1 MINAAI
7 VGIGRWGQ
15 YLVTSVQGTSE
26 HIKFTAGVT
35 RTKSKAEAFCSE
47 QGIDLRDEYAEL
59 LNDPTI
65 DAIVLATPHTQHE
78 EQIIAAAK
86 AGKHVFTEKPFTLDR
101 PSAERAVAACKEA
114 GVALALGHNR
124 RFMENTIALK
134 AMIEAGELGTLM
146 HIDGNQS
153 SDLNVAAGAW
163 RDSREESPAGG
174 MTSLGV
180 HALDCII
187 HLAGKISAIDAY
199 STRRAIGF
207 DIDDTTAAL
216 LRFENGM
223 TGTLVTMASTA
234 KIWHVRIAGSKG
246 WAEMRDNKTLTV
258 CKSDGNPED
267 IVFDDSP
274 YPHMGSITGEI
285 EEFALAAAG
294 KATYRISPEEMVHN
308 AEVLAGLITSAE
320 TGNRVTFG

>member
-26 HIKFTAGVT
+26 HIRFTAGVT

-47 QGIDLRDEYAEL
+47 QGIDLRDDYSEL
-59 LNDPTI
+59 LNDPNI
-65 DAIVLATPHTQHE
+65 DAIVLATPH
-78 EQIIAAAK
+78 
-86 AGKHVFTEKPFTLDR
+86 
-101 PSAERAVAACKEA
+101 
-114 GVALALGHNR
+114 NR
-124 RFMENTIALK
+124 RFMENTVALK
-134 AMIEAGELGTLM
+134 AMVEAGELGTLM

-223 TGTLVTMASTA
+223 TGTLVTLASTA
-234 KIWHVRIAGSKG
+234 RIWHIRIAGSKG

-285 EEFALAAAG
+285 EEFALAASG
-294 KATYRISPEEMVHN
+294 KATYRISPEEMIHN

-320 TGNRVTFG
+320 TGNRVTFS

>member
-1 MINAAI
+1 MI
-7 VGIGRWGQ
+7 
-15 YLVTSVQGTSE
+15 
-26 HIKFTAGVT
+26 K
-35 RTKSKAEAFCSE
+35 
-47 QGIDLRDEYAEL
+47 
-59 LNDPTI
+59 
-65 DAIVLATPHTQHE
+65 
-78 EQIIAAAK
+78 
-86 AGKHVFTEKPFTLDR
+86 
-101 PSAERAVAACKEA
+101 
-114 GVALALGHNR
+114 
-124 RFMENTIALK
+124 
-134 AMIEAGELGTLM
+134 AGELGTLM

-153 SDLNVAAGAW
+153 SDLNLAAGAW
-163 RDSREESPAGG
+163 RDSRDESPAGG

-216 LRFENGM
+216 LRFKNGM

-234 KIWHVRIAGSKG
+234 KIWHIRIAGSKG

-258 CKSDGNPED
+258 CKSDGSPED

-274 YPHMGSITGEI
+274 YPHMGSISGEI
-285 EEFALAAAG
+285 EEFALAATG
-294 KATYRISPEEMVHN
+294 KASYRISAEEMVHN

>member
-15 YLVTSVQGTSE
+15 YLVTSVQGSSE

-47 QGIDLRDEYAEL
+47 QGIDLRDDYAEL
-59 LNDPTI
+59 LNDPNI
-65 DAIVLATPHTQHE
+65 DAIVLATPHTQHK
-78 EQIIAAAK
+78 EQIVAAAK

-124 RFMENTIALK
+124 RFMENTVALK

-163 RDSREESPAGG
+163 RDSREESPGGG

-234 KIWHVRIAGSKG
+234 KIWHIRIAGSKG
-246 WAEMRDNKTLTV
+246 WAEIRDNKTLTV
-258 CKSDGNPED
+258 CKSDGSPED

-274 YPHMGSITGEI
+274 YPHMGSISGEI

-294 KATYRISPEEMVHN
+294 KASYRISPEEMVHN

>member
-15 YLVTSVQGTSE
+15 YLVTSVQGSSE

-47 QGIDLRDEYAEL
+47 QGIDLRDDYAEL
-59 LNDPTI
+59 LNDPNI
-65 DAIVLATPHTQHE
+65 NAIVLATPHTQHE
-78 EQIIAAAK
+78 EQIVAAAK

-124 RFMENTIALK
+124 RFMENTVALK

-234 KIWHVRIAGSKG
+234 KIWHIRIAGSKG
-246 WAEMRDNKTLTV
+246 WAEIRDNKTLTV
-258 CKSDGNPED
+258 CKSDGSPED

-274 YPHMGSITGEI
+274 YPHMGSISGEI

-294 KATYRISPEEMVHN
+294 KASYRISPEEMVHN

>member
-15 YLVTSVQGTSE
+15 YLVTSVQGSSE

-47 QGIDLRDEYAEL
+47 QGIDLRDDYAEL
-59 LNDPTI
+59 LNDPNI

-78 EQIIAAAK
+78 EQIVAAAK

-124 RFMENTIALK
+124 RFMENTVALK

-234 KIWHVRIAGSKG
+234 KIWHIRIAGSKG

-258 CKSDGNPED
+258 CKSDGSPEN

-274 YPHMGSITGEI
+274 YPHMGSISGEI

-294 KATYRISPEEMVHN
+294 KASYRISPEEMVHN

>member
-15 YLVTSVQGTSE
+15 YLVTSVQGSSE

-47 QGIDLRDEYAEL
+47 QGIDLREDYAEL
-59 LNDPTI
+59 LNDPNI

-78 EQIIAAAK
+78 EQIVAAAK

-124 RFMENTIALK
+124 RFMENTVALK

-163 RDSREESPAGG
+163 RDSRKESPAGG

-234 KIWHVRIAGSKG
+234 KMWHIRIAGSKG

-258 CKSDGNPED
+258 CKSDGSPED

-274 YPHMGSITGEI
+274 YPHMGSISGEI

-294 KATYRISPEEMVHN
+294 KASYRISPEEMVHN

>member
-15 YLVTSVQGTSE
+15 YLVTSVQGSSE

-47 QGIDLRDEYAEL
+47 QGIDLRDDYAEL
-59 LNDPTI
+59 LNDPNI
-65 DAIVLATPHTQHE
+65 DAIVLATPHTQHK
-78 EQIIAAAK
+78 EQIVAAAK

-124 RFMENTIALK
+124 RFMENTVALK

-163 RDSREESPAGG
+163 RDSREESPGGG

-234 KIWHVRIAGSKG
+234 KIWHIRIAGSKG

-258 CKSDGNPED
+258 CKSDGSPED

-274 YPHMGSITGEI
+274 YPHMGSISGEI

-294 KATYRISPEEMVHN
+294 KASYRISPEEMVHN

>member
-15 YLVTSVQGTSE
+15 YLVTSVQGSSE

-47 QGIDLRDEYAEL
+47 QGIDLRDDYAEL
-59 LNDPTI
+59 LNDPNI

-78 EQIIAAAK
+78 EQIVAAAK

-124 RFMENTIALK
+124 RFMENTVALK

-234 KIWHVRIAGSKG
+234 KIWHIRIAGSKG
-246 WAEMRDNKTLTV
+246 WAEIRDNKTLTV
-258 CKSDGNPED
+258 CKSDGSPEN

-274 YPHMGSITGEI
+274 YPHMGSISGEI

-294 KATYRISPEEMVHN
+294 KASYRISPEEMVHN

>member
-15 YLVTSVQGTSE
+15 YLVTSVQGSSE

-47 QGIDLRDEYAEL
+47 QGIDLRDDYAEL
-59 LNDPTI
+59 LNDPNI
-65 DAIVLATPHTQHE
+65 NAIVLATPHTQHE
-78 EQIIAAAK
+78 EQIVAAAK

-124 RFMENTIALK
+124 RFMENTVALK

-163 RDSREESPAGG
+163 RDSREESPGGG

-234 KIWHVRIAGSKG
+234 KIWHIRIAGSKG
-246 WAEMRDNKTLTV
+246 WAEIRDNKTLTV
-258 CKSDGNPED
+258 CKSDGSPED

-274 YPHMGSITGEI
+274 YPHMGSISGEI

-294 KATYRISPEEMVHN
+294 KASYRISPEEMVHN

>member
-15 YLVTSVQGTSE
+15 YLVTSVQGSSE

-47 QGIDLRDEYAEL
+47 QGIDLRDDYAEL
-59 LNDPTI
+59 LNDPNI
-65 DAIVLATPHTQHE
+65 NAIVLATPHTQHE
-78 EQIIAAAK
+78 EQIVAAAK

-124 RFMENTIALK
+124 RFMENTVALK

-163 RDSREESPAGG
+163 RDSREESPGGG

-223 TGTLVTMASTA
+223 TGTLVSMASTA
-234 KIWHVRIAGSKG
+234 KIWHIRIAGSKG
-246 WAEMRDNKTLTV
+246 WAEMRDNKMLTV
-258 CKSDGNPED
+258 CKSDGSPED

-274 YPHMGSITGEI
+274 YPHMGSISGEI

-294 KATYRISPEEMVHN
+294 KASYRISPEEMVHN

>member
-26 HIKFTAGVT
+26 HIKFTAGLT
-35 RTKSKAEAFCSE
+35 RTKRKAEAFCSE

-308 AEVLAGLITSAE
+308 AEVLAGLIKSAE

>member
-15 YLVTSVQGTSE
+15 YLVTSVQGSSE

-47 QGIDLRDEYAEL
+47 QGIDLRDDYAEL
-59 LNDPTI
+59 LNDPNI
-65 DAIVLATPHTQHE
+65 NAIVLATPHTQHE
-78 EQIIAAAK
+78 EQIVAAAK

-124 RFMENTIALK
+124 RFMENTVALK

-234 KIWHVRIAGSKG
+234 KIWHIRIAGSKG

-258 CKSDGNPED
+258 CKSDGSPED

-274 YPHMGSITGEI
+274 YPHMGSISGEI

-294 KATYRISPEEMVHN
+294 KASYRISPEEMVHN

>member
-1 MINAAI
+1 M
-7 VGIGRWGQ
+7 
-15 YLVTSVQGTSE
+15 
-26 HIKFTAGVT
+26 
-35 RTKSKAEAFCSE
+35 
-47 QGIDLRDEYAEL
+47 
-59 LNDPTI
+59 LNDPAI
-65 DAIVLATPHTQHE
+65 DAIFLATPHTQHE
-78 EQIIAAAK
+78 DQIIAAAK

-124 RFMENTIALK
+124 RFMENTVALK
-134 AMIEAGELGTLM
+134 AMVDAGELGTLM

-199 STRRAIGF
+199 STHRAIGF

-223 TGTLVTMASTA
+223 TGTLVTLASTA
-234 KIWHVRIAGSKG
+234 RIWHIRIAGSKG
-246 WAEMRDNKTLTV
+246 WAEMKDNRTLTV
-258 CKSDGNPED
+258 CKSDGVPED
-267 IVFDDSP
+267 IVFEDSP
-274 YPHMGSITGEI
+274 YPHMGSITGEM
-285 EEFALAAAG
+285 EEFALAAEG
-294 KATYRISPEEMVHN
+294 KATYRISPEEMIHN

-320 TGNRVTFG
+320 TGNRITFS

>member
-15 YLVTSVQGTSE
+15 CLVTSVQGSSE

-47 QGIDLRDEYAEL
+47 QGIDLRDDYAEL
-59 LNDPTI
+59 LNDPNI

-78 EQIIAAAK
+78 EQIVAAAK

-101 PSAERAVAACKEA
+101 RSAERAVAACKEA

-124 RFMENTIALK
+124 RFMENTVALK

-234 KIWHVRIAGSKG
+234 KIWHIRIAGSKG

-258 CKSDGNPED
+258 CKSDGSPED

-274 YPHMGSITGEI
+274 YPHMGSISGEI

-294 KATYRISPEEMVHN
+294 KASYRISPEEMVHN